1 MGNMENKQLN
11 SLIAQLLNE
20 EHLIEEDRKKLLLLI
35 ADLIKEELHKNKEAH
50 IVTVCTHNS
59 RRSQL
64 SEAWLVAGAQ
74 HFGLEGIHAYS
85 GGTEATAFNIRM
97 VVALRQK
104 SFHLRTEGPKDNPKY
119 TLETIHRGE
128 TTHTMFSKKYDDSF
142 NPSENFFAF
151 MVCDH
156 ADQNCP
162 VVQGALHRISL
173 PYKDPKEFDD
183 TPIENEAYI
192 DKIDEIGREML
203 FLLKQI

>member
-1 MGNMENKQLN
+1 MGKMENKQLK
-11 SLIAQLLNE
+11 SLLEQLLKE
-20 EHLIEEDRKKLLLLI
+20 DHLIQEDRKKLLFLI
-35 ADLIKEELHKNKEAH
+35 ADLIKEELGKNKEVN

-74 HFGLEGIHAYS
+74 YFDLENINAYS

-128 TTHTMFSKKYDDSF
+128 SPHTMFSKKYDHSF
-142 NPSENFFAF
+142 NPSEHFFAF

-162 VVQGALHRISL
+162 IVRGALHRISL

-183 TPIENEAYI
+183 TPMENDAYL

-203 FLLKQI
+203 FLLKHI